1 MSSEELFVSSGA
13 IDVGS
18 LAGQPVGPPK
28 VFHTVIEWYLPGMF
42 KKLSLGYML
51 RD

>member
-18 LAGQPVGPPK
+18 IAGQPVGPPK
-28 VFHTVIEWYLPGMF
+28 VFHTVIEWYWVVMF

-51 RD
+51 TD